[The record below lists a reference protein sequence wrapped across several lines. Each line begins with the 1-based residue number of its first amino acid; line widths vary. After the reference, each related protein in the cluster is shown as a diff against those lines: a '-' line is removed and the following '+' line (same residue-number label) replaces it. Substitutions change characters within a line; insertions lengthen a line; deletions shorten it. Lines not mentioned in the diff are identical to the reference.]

1 MMLIKSFSPNPAKMF
16 AKIPLRTVLVV
27 PFVLQIVGAVGL
39 VGYLSFRN
47 GRETVDNMANQLTD
61 EIGTR
66 IEQHVV
72 GYLDKSHNVLRVTHD
87 AVESDNLKLDDFEAL
102 RRYFWQ
108 VVKEGDLETY
118 LFFGNQRGYF
128 LGVERLEDGELNYKV
143 RDRDNEPIR
152 ETYLMDD
159 RGNVADKLK
168 GKEYDPRDR
177 PWYQAAKQL
186 GKPTWSPIFSS
197 FSRQNT
203 SLDLSAVR
211 PIFGETGELLG
222 VLSNKTTLMRV
233 TDFLSDLYISPN
245 GQSFIMERSG
255 DLVVSS
261 HIAEPFIITG
271 DGKSRKIDRLQA
283 IAAENPTVSATAQ
296 HLQERFGSLASIQ
309 QSEQLHFPIKGKLHY
324 ARVMP
329 LSDGRGIDWLVVVVM
344 PEKDFMAQIDA
355 NTRST
360 ILLSLAALLVATGV
374 GIITARW
381 ITKPILQLNAAA
393 KEIAEGHW
401 EKTLEL
407 HRGDEVGELAESFDR
422 MAIQLKNSFETLEGQ
437 NEQLKQFDRLKD
449 EFLANTSHELR
460 TPLNGII
467 GIGEFVLE
475 GSKDLEPATRSNL
488 ATIVSSA
495 RRLSNLVNDILDFSK
510 IRHHNLELQAK
521 ALDLRGV
528 VEVVVTL
535 VRVLAKNKNIE
546 LINAVPPDLPPVR
559 ADENRLQQILYN
571 LIGNAIKFTESGAVE
586 ISAGVVCEL
595 VGEDPAGTNR
605 DKWEHIEIA
614 VCDTGIG
621 IPEDKLDRIFESF
634 EQGEGSTAR
643 KYGGT
648 GLGLAVT
655 KQLVELHGGDI
666 WVRSTPGV
674 GSRFMFSLSISSE
687 PVADNDP
694 NMAVSAIRYLDG
706 DMEVSVDGASVDN
719 SADGDFHI
727 LIVDDEPVNIQVLK
741 NYLQANH
748 YKVTQA
754 SNGKEALAALD
765 GEADF
770 DLILLDVMMPNMS
783 GYEVCAKVRE
793 KCPAENLPILMLT
806 AKNQVADL
814 VAGFEF
820 GANDYLTKPFA
831 KDELLTRI
839 KTHIKL
845 SKITNAYGRFVPED
859 YLKLLDKESILDVK
873 LGDRVSKE
881 MAIFFSDIRSFTSR
895 SEQMTP
901 QEIFAFVN
909 SYLQIV
915 SPEIRGRHGL
925 IIKFLGDG
933 IMAVFPDS
941 VDDAVEAAV
950 GKLKKLRE
958 YNLVLETEGS
968 LPIKVGIGIHLGN
981 MMVGIVGEDRRM
993 GGDAL
998 SDNVNL
1004 TARLEGLTKFY
1015 GVSILISEL
1024 AFRGL
1029 KEPEKYRFRFLD
1041 RVIVKGR
1048 NEAIAV
1054 YEVLD
1059 GETEEVRDLKLETQ
1073 SDFELGLEY
1082 YRLGELVTAQSY
1094 FEKVLG
1100 ANVEDKTAKLYVE
1113 RIQYLMAEGMPEN
1126 WNGTWTFTQK

>member
-1 MMLIKSFSPNPAKMF
+1 MEFFSPNLAKIF
-16 AKIPLRTVLVV
+16 AKVPLRTVLVV

-66 IEQHVV
+66 IEQHVI
-72 GYLDKSHNVLRVTHD
+72 GYLDKSHNVLRVTQD
-87 AVESDNLKLDDFEAL
+87 TIESGNLDVNNFNAI
-102 RRYFWQ
+102 RSYFWQ
-108 VVKEGDLETY
+108 VVKEGDLESY
-118 LFFGNQRGYF
+118 LFFGNERGYF
-128 LGVERLEDGELNYKV
+128 IGVELLEDGEINYKV
-143 RDRDNEPIR
+143 RNADNQPIR
-152 ETYLMDD
+152 DTYLVDD
-159 RGNVADKLK
+159 KGNVADKLK
-168 GKEYDPRDR
+168 GTEYDPRDR
-177 PWYQAAKQL
+177 PWYEAAKQL

-203 SLDLSAVR
+203 SLDISAVR
-211 PIFGETGELLG
+211 PIFTANGEFLG
-222 VLSNKTTLMRV
+222 VLSNKTTLMQV
-233 TDFLSDLYISPN
+233 TDFLADLYISPN

-261 HIAEPFIITG
+261 HIAEPFVISG
-271 DGKSRKIDRLQA
+271 DGNNREIERLAA
-283 IAAENPTVSATAQ
+283 IAADNQTVSSTAQ
-296 HLQERFGSLASIQ
+296 HLQEYFGSLANIDN
-309 QSEQLHFPIKGKLHY
+309 SEQLNFPIDGKWHY

-329 LSDGRGIDWLVVVVM
+329 LKDGRGIDWLIVVVM
-344 PEKDFMAQIDA
+344 PERDFMAGIHA

-360 ILLSLAALLVATGV
+360 IFLSLAALVVATGV
-374 GIITARW
+374 GILTARW

-393 KEIAEGHW
+393 KEIAEGRW
-401 EKTLEL
+401 EKTVET
-407 HRGDEVGELAESFDR
+407 HRKDEVGELAESFNR
-422 MAIQLKNSFETLEGQ
+422 MAHQLQHSFETLEGQ
-437 NEQLKQFDRLKD
+437 NEQLKEFDRLKD

-467 GIGEFVLE
+467 GIGEFMLE
-475 GSKDLEPATRSNL
+475 EGAQLEPTTRSNL
-488 ATIVSSA
+488 AMIVTSA
-495 RRLSNLVNDILDFSK
+495 RRLSNLVNDILDFAK
-510 IRHHNLELQAK
+510 IKHHNLELQLK
-521 ALDLRGV
+521 PVDLRGV

-535 VRVLAKNKNIE
+535 SQVLAKNKNLE
-546 LINAVPPDLPPVR
+546 LINAVPPDLPPVC

-571 LIGNAIKFTESGAVE
+571 LIGNALKFTESGSVE
-586 ISAGVVCEL
+586 ISAGIVCGL
-595 VGEDPAGTNR
+595 VAEDCLEENIQ
-605 DKWEHIEIA
+605 KCEYIEIA

-621 IPEDKLDRIFESF
+621 IPEDKLERIFESF

-655 KQLVELHGGDI
+655 KQLLELQGGKI
-666 WVRSTPGV
+666 WVQSSVGI
-674 GSRFMFSLSISSE
+674 GSRFMFALPISNE
-687 PVADNDP
+687 PLGDTVSP
-694 NMAVSAIRYLDG
+694 SMAVSGIRHLEEEMGTAITMPD
-706 DMEVSVDGASVDN
+706 VDN
-719 SADGDFHI
+719 SAAGDFHI
-727 LIVDDEPVNIQVLK
+727 LIVDDEPVNLQVLNNHLK
-741 NYLQANH
+741 ANNYR
-748 YKVTQA
+748 VTQA
-754 SNGKEALAALD
+754 FNGEEALAVLD
-765 GEADF
+765 NNEF

-793 KCPAENLPILMLT
+793 KYPAPSLPILMLT

-814 VAGFEF
+814 VTGFQF

-831 KDELLTRI
+831 KDELLSRI
-839 KTHIKL
+839 KTHLRL

-859 YLKLLDKESILDVK
+859 YLKLLGKESILDVK
-873 LGDRVSKE
+873 LGDRVSKD

-901 QEIFAFVN
+901 QETFAFVN

-915 SPEIRGRHGL
+915 SPEIRDRHGL

-941 VDDAVEAAV
+941 VDNAVEAAI

-958 YNLVLETEGS
+958 YNQVLEAEGTP
-968 LPIKVGIGIHLGN
+968 PIKVGIGIHLGN
-981 MMVGIVGEDRRM
+981 MMVGIVGEAHRM

-1015 GVSILISEL
+1015 GVSILISEP
-1024 AFRGL
+1024 AFKGL
-1029 KEPEKYRFRFLD
+1029 KEPEKYRMRFLD

-1059 GETEEVRDLKLETQ
+1059 GEPEEVLDLKLETQ
-1073 SDFELGLEY
+1073 ADFELGLEFY
-1082 YRLGELVTAQSY
+1082 GSGELVGAHYY
-1094 FEKVLG
+1094 FEKVLLT
-1100 ANVEDKTAKLYVE
+1100 NPEDKTAKLYLE
-1113 RIQYLMAEGMPEN
+1113 RIEYLKAEGMPEN
-1126 WNGTWTFTQK
+1126 WHGVWTFTEK